1 MTKIAVPVLLTYY
14 KTMLTVTLNTWL
26 TNAPCAFR
34 SGMRDNAPVC
44 ALIIKHFSFNMNIYE
59 LKIAPDN
66 TNENHKKCFGRVN
79 LIVG

>member
-1 MTKIAVPVLLTYY
+1 
-14 KTMLTVTLNTWL
+14 
-26 TNAPCAFR
+26 
-34 SGMRDNAPVC
+34 
-44 ALIIKHFSFNMNIYE
+44 MNIYE